1 MNVNDEWAEAVPLLC
16 EPRFS
21 QSLERGIAILG
32 CFSPETPLR
41 GIAEMADELGMHRST
56 THRYVTTLVALG
68 HLKQAP
74 DRRYRLALGVTR
86 LGISVMNAVELREH
100 AHWPLVDLR
109 IQTGFTVSLA
119 VLDGTVI
126 EYVDRL
132 QMRRREDASLALE
145 VGARL
150 PAHNTALGKLL
161 LAHLPSDERRH
172 RTGEIG
178 FSRTGPKSI
187 TSRKRL
193 ERELGEIREE
203 GIALA
208 DEELA
213 PRVVAV
219 AVPVRDYSGEVVA
232 AASLSSDT
240 RVIDVDTL
248 ADRLAPHLVVT
259 ADRISARLGFRRADE
274 PRSGRSDLHRFRP
287 EGRD

>member
-1 MNVNDEWAEAVPLLC
+1 MSENGEWIEAVPLLR

-21 QSLERGIAILG
+21 QSLERGMAILG
-32 CFSPETPLR
+32 CFSPEAPVR
-41 GIAEMADELGMHRST
+41 GIAELADELGMNRST

-68 HLKQAP
+68 HLEQVS

-86 LGISVMNAVELREH
+86 LGIAAMNGMELREH
-100 AHWPLVDLR
+100 AHWLLLDLR
-109 IQTGFTVSLA
+109 LQTGFTVSLA

-126 EYVDRL
+126 QYIDRF
-132 QMRRREDASLALE
+132 QARRREDAPLALE
-145 VGARL
+145 VGAQL

-161 LAHLPSDERRH
+161 LAHLPTDERRH

-193 ERELGEIREE
+193 ERELNEIRED

-219 AVPVRDYSGEVVA
+219 AAPVRDYSGEVVA
-232 AASLSSDT
+232 AASLSSDA

-248 ADRLAPHLVVT
+248 ADKLGPHLVVT

-274 PRSGRSDLHRFRP
+274 PRSGRADLHRFRL
-287 EGRD
+287 EGDD